1 MKRTAKLGAMLAIFA
16 AAPAIVAPVLVDQAS
31 AQTTREAAEFPDV
44 PRGHWAYEAI
54 NRLAAAGIIEGRE
67 GGVYVGNASMTRYE
81 FAVAIARLLDKIG
94 GTVDLTTIN
103 SRLDALEARPTA
115 VAGTNPDITRAEVL
129 QLIAALR
136 TEFADELARLGVR
149 VGDLEGRVNALE
161 NKVPAPPRVTI
172 TPSFLHR
179 TGSANYIQNN
189 GAGNNRQIVMGDNG
203 FFNPFVTN
211 PLPRDGV
218 FGDDGVDTGSDSEN
232 EAGDFTK
239 GKFGYTDFELRLTDR
254 ISDKLSLNAA
264 VRSLGSTQEDPWTG
278 DPGDGLFGGNVY
290 VREANVAANLNRVN
304 LILGR
309 QRTKIGQGLLYDN
322 DLAPTD
328 QLHGQFNLGPFA
340 ISGFIGGTNN
350 QNFSSNGGNP
360 YLTSGA
366 VRHLGLSGDPS
377 GAYFPGADGAAARTS
392 GAAVGF
398 PGLGDT
404 PYYAEDNESLIRVGF
419 NLFRISGQPVTLGL
433 TRQFDG
439 VIGQKGDSIDLSV
452 PLFNRTIG
460 VEYVRQRQYANGV
473 ETNGTPSAYN
483 ITVPVLRTRLIDFNA
498 AYGKADDDFEYFLSS
513 AANPYARTY
522 GEAIFDRP
530 MALGAPLISG
540 GAAGAFGYPRYAAAK
555 KVYDFNGTLRLI
567 RRLPLDFRYYRAKGS
582 ELSGGEENDLG
593 SVFSVG
599 TTFNLTPGLDLE
611 LKYGQYNPKNDVV
624 GDIKY
629 FRIGANVGF

>member
-94 GTVDLTTIN
+94 TGPDLTEIN
-103 SRLDALEARPTA
+103 NRLTALENAPKGGTT
-115 VAGTNPDITRAEVL
+115 VAPDITRAEVL

-203 FFNPFVTN
+203 FGTPFVTN

-218 FGDDGVDTGSDSEN
+218 FGDSGVDTGSDAED
-232 EAGDFTK
+232 EAGDFTR

-340 ISGFIGGTNN
+340 ISGFLGGTNN

-366 VRHLGLSGDPS
+366 VRHLGLSGDPL
-377 GAYFPGADGAAARTS
+377 GAYFPGNAQAASS

-404 PYYAEDNESLIRVGF
+404 PYYAEDNESLLRVGF

-439 VIGQKGDSIDLSV
+439 VIGQKGDSVDLSV

-473 ETNGTPSAYN
+473 ETEGSPSAYN
-483 ITVPVLRTRLIDFNA
+483 ITIPVLRTRLIDFNA
-498 AYGKADDDFEYFLSS
+498 AYGKAEDDFEFFLSS

-530 MALGAPLISG
+530 MALGAPLISNNIGGLG
-540 GAAGAFGYPRYAAAK
+540 GASRYAAAK
-555 KVYDFNGTLRLI
+555 KIYDFNGTLRLI

-582 ELSGGEENDLG
+582 ELANGSENDLG

-611 LKYGQYNPKNDVV
+611 LKYGQYNPKNSVV
-624 GDIKY
+624 DDIKY